1 MRRGLSGFVTVVHC
15 VALASGVLACK
26 GGASGGD
33 DRPPPPMGVASS
45 GAASSSASS
54 PNAAAARVV
63 AVTAD
68 AKGFT
73 PSSASF
79 NKGDRAQLVF
89 TRTTDETCAKE
100 VVFPELKIRRPL
112 PLNEPVAVELQ
123 TSADHTY
130 RFQCGMA
137 MWEGS
142 VVVK

>member
-100 VVFPELKIRRPL
+100 VVFPELNVNKTL
-112 PLNEPVAVELQ
+112 PLNTPVTVDVP
-123 TSADHTY
+123 TADARTLT
-130 RFQCGMA
+130 FQCGMG
-137 MWEGS
+137 MWKS
-142 VVVK
+142 KVLVQ